1 MSSSVGALCDL
12 LEDLAQGP
20 GLPPEALYAQLNPW
34 VLNDGEDAP
43 ADRDVLLPTLAAM
56 ARRDDPLLSHLTS
69 LAIGYL
75 GGDDGFHTL
84 ASLILDSDLP
94 ATHRESAADAVTKHH
109 GERLQPH
116 TAVFDACM
124 LLQTQR
130 VLRLVAEGN
139 REARSM
145 LETIVT
151 NTAQHLGMRD
161 AVEPLIHATKTAEL
175 PLATVWG
182 DMVATLQDE
191 ELRRDLIMLIARDRR
206 VESAE
211 FLAAL
216 EGQAKTTSE
225 RKELRKHL
233 HVLRGH
239 GIKVPAKAS
248 KPREPSVLAF
258 GVDGDACASIFFFL
272 PEKMGGTMVSFALHL
287 TSGIRDGFVR
297 EGLSW
302 SDLQQDQKRFLQE
315 SDLAG
320 RLSFENGVRVVQRA
334 LEQTAPA
341 VLQLGDVNT
350 AVERLSPHFLPAGQ
364 ITYPPPDVEPA
375 TDADI
380 TSMLD
385 SEAFSYWFFESV
397 ETTMAAPLAKLV
409 TGVALGEQP
418 TPGSPLEQ
426 RFLRAAD
433 EFLAALLATAEPV
446 RVVAMLKHQALVL
459 AGAGRD
465 GHASLCSRLA
475 ADMEAGDHRFLRT
488 LAERSLLWA
497 MNQVDETDEWGRRYE
512 QCHAGLR
519 QVLQD
524 APREVT
530 KQQVAQM
537 DLGAQIAT
545 ALIMRNRR
553 LPSAQRAGVHSIE
566 TAAFEMAEA
575 FIEKYAQKQPIAVG
589 DFETTLHKHQIL
601 PPDERPTL
609 AKQALYVTREFVSK
623 RCDHC
628 VHQCLK
634 FPGGSADGLLFAAEM
649 PWQVPATAVVRKVS
663 RKDAKL
669 AERLH

>member
-12 LEDLAQGP
+12 LEDLAQGA

-34 VLNDGEDAP
+34 VPNDGEDEP
-43 ADRDVLLPTLAAM
+43 ADRDVLLPSLAAL

-75 GGDDGFHTL
+75 GGDEGFHTL
-84 ASLILDSDLP
+84 TSLILDSDLP
-94 ATHRESAADAVTKHH
+94 ATHRESAADAATKHH

-130 VLRLVAEGN
+130 VLRLVAEGS

-145 LETIVT
+145 LDTIVA
-151 NTAQHLGMRD
+151 NSAEHLGMRD
-161 AVEPLIHATKTAEL
+161 AIEPLIHATKTAEL

-182 DMVATLQDE
+182 DTVATLQDE
-191 ELRRDLIMLIARDRR
+191 SLRRDLIMLIARDRR
-206 VESAE
+206 AESAE

-216 EGQAKTTSE
+216 EGQARTTSE

-258 GVDGDACASIFFFL
+258 GVDGDACSSIFFFL

-302 SDLQQDQKRFLQE
+302 ADLQQDQKRFLQE

-334 LEQTAPA
+334 LAQTAPA
-341 VLQLGDVNT
+341 VLNLGDVST
-350 AVERLSPHFLPAGQ
+350 AVERMAPHLLAAGD
-364 ITYPPPDVEPA
+364 ISYPPPASEPVA
-375 TDADI
+375 DAEI
-380 TSMLD
+380 TKLLD

-409 TGVALGEQP
+409 DGVALGEQP
-418 TPGSPLEQ
+418 QPGSELEQ
-426 RFLRAAD
+426 RFLRAND
-433 EFLAALLATAEPV
+433 EFLSALLATDETV

-459 AGAGRD
+459 AGAARD
-465 GHASLCSRLA
+465 STAQLCSRLA
-475 ADMEAGDHRFLRT
+475 VDLEAGDHRFLRI

-524 APREVT
+524 SPRDVT

-545 ALIMRNRR
+545 AMIMRNRR

-566 TAAFEMAEA
+566 TAAFEMAET
-575 FIEKYAQKQPIAVG
+575 FIDKVAHTQPATVT
-589 DFETTLHKHQIL
+589 DFEETLNLYQIL
-601 PPDERPTL
+601 PPNERPSL
-609 AKQALYVTREFVSK
+609 AKQALYATREFVSK

-634 FPGGSADGLLFAAEM
+634 FPGGSADGLLFSQEM
-649 PWQVPATAVVRKVS
+649 PWQVPATAVVRKAS
-663 RKDAKL
+663 RKEAKL
-669 AERLH
+669 AARLH